1 MNIQGFYTGREFDAD
16 TFLLRT
22 PMRAGTHFAV
32 WAPSAR
38 DVKVITSGLSDGSW
52 AEWQMHRSY
61 SGCWEADAAGVTRGT
76 CYQYRVCGADG
87 SVVDHCDPLRYGH
100 DTAPRWPQHCVG
112 RTHLPVD
119 GFRLDGKA
127 QQEL

>member
-16 TFLLRT
+16 TFFGAH
-22 PMRAGTHFAV
+22 PYEDGTHFAV

-76 CYQYRVCGADG
+76 CYQYPVSYTHLTLPTMAAALCGAHPPASG
-87 SVVDHCDPLRYGH
+87 RIPPGWQSAARILMLR
-100 DTAPRWPQHCVG
+100 
-112 RTHLPVD
+112 
-119 GFRLDGKA
+119 
-127 QQEL
+127 

>member
-16 TFLLRT
+16 TFFGAH
-22 PMRAGTHFAV
+22 PYEGGTHFAV

-87 SVVDHCDPLRYGH
+87 SVVGHCAPMAAALCGAHPPASGRIPPGWQSAARTLMLR
-100 DTAPRWPQHCVG
+100 
-112 RTHLPVD
+112 
-119 GFRLDGKA
+119 
-127 QQEL
+127 

>member
-16 TFLLRT
+16 TFFGAH
-22 PMRAGTHFAV
+22 PYEGGTHFAV

-61 SGCWEADAAGVTRGT
+61 SGCWEADAAGAPATNT
-76 CYQYRVCGADG
+76 VCVAQ
-87 SVVDHCDPLRYGH
+87 
-100 DTAPRWPQHCVG
+100 TAVWWTTATLTVRP
-112 RTHLPVD
+112 
-119 GFRLDGKA
+119 
-127 QQEL
+127 

>member
-16 TFLLRT
+16 TFFGAH
-22 PMRAGTHFAV
+22 PYEDGTHFAV

-61 SGCWEADAAGVTRGT
+61 SGSWEADAAGAAPATNT
-76 CYQYRVCGADG
+76 VCVAQ
-87 SVVDHCDPLRYGH
+87 
-100 DTAPRWPQHCVG
+100 TAVWWITATLTVRP
-112 RTHLPVD
+112 
-119 GFRLDGKA
+119 
-127 QQEL
+127 

>member
-16 TFLLRT
+16 TFFGAH
-22 PMRAGTHFAV
+22 PYEGGTHFAV

-87 SVVDHCDPLRYGH
+87 SVVDHCDLTVRP
-100 DTAPRWPQHCVG
+100 
-112 RTHLPVD
+112 
-119 GFRLDGKA
+119 
-127 QQEL
+127 

>member
-16 TFLLRT
+16 TFFGAH
-22 PMRAGTHFAV
+22 PYEGGTHFAV

-61 SGCWEADAAGVTRGT
+61 SGCWEK
-76 CYQYRVCGADG
+76 CQYRFQPGG
-87 SVVDHCDPLRYGH
+87 GKLR
-100 DTAPRWPQHCVG
+100 RCVS
-112 RTHLPVD
+112 
-119 GFRLDGKA
+119 
-127 QQEL
+127 

>member
-16 TFLLRT
+16 TFFGAH
-22 PMRAGTHFAV
+22 PYEGGTHFAV

-38 DVKVITSGLSDGSW
+38 DVKVVTSGLSDGSW

-76 CYQYRVCGADG
+76 CYQYRVWRRRQCGG
-87 SVVDHCDPLRYGH
+87 PLRPLRYGH

>member
-16 TFLLRT
+16 TFFGAH
-22 PMRAGTHFAV
+22 PYEGGTHFAV

-87 SVVDHCDPLRYGH
+87 SVVDHCDPYGTAMTLRP
-100 DTAPRWPQHCVG
+100 DG
-112 RTHLPVD
+112 RRIGAHPPAS
-119 GFRLDGKA
+119 GRIPPG
-127 QQEL
+127 